1 MKTAFFKTE
10 NGSIKFESIGKRDK
24 YKTCERKFSYT
35 NLGANNAIKNV
46 YKKEGKLLSTY
57 TCPHCGMWHL
67 THVK

>member
-10 NGSIKFESIGKRDK
+10 NGNIKFESIGQRNR
-24 YKTCERKFSYT
+24 YKMCERKAAYSNFA
-35 NLGANNAIKNV
+35 ANIAIKNL